1 MNRFQGV
8 KIMTNY
14 EKFFEEQMH
23 NPEIKKE
30 YDRLEPTF
38 SIIQAFIDARKA
50 SGLTQK
56 ELSIRTGITKI
67 DISKIESGNA
77 NPSIQTLQQLA
88 AGMGRMLKIQ
98 FV

>member
-1 MNRFQGV
+1 MQ
-8 KIMTNY
+8 
-14 EKFFEEQMH
+14 

-56 ELSIRTGITKI
+56 ELSIRTGITNRSVKPLSLGLGI
-67 DISKIESGNA
+67 
-77 NPSIQTLQQLA
+77 
-88 AGMGRMLKIQ
+88 
-98 FV
+98 

>member
-14 EKFFEEQMH
+14 EKFFEEQMQ
-23 NPEIKKE
+23 NPEIK
-30 YDRLEPTF
+30 
-38 SIIQAFIDARKA
+38 
-50 SGLTQK
+50 K

>member
-14 EKFFEEQMH
+14 EKFFEEQMQ

-56 ELSIRTGITKI
+56 ELSIRTGITNRSVKPLSLGLVI
-67 DISKIESGNA
+67 
-77 NPSIQTLQQLA
+77 
-88 AGMGRMLKIQ
+88 
-98 FV
+98 